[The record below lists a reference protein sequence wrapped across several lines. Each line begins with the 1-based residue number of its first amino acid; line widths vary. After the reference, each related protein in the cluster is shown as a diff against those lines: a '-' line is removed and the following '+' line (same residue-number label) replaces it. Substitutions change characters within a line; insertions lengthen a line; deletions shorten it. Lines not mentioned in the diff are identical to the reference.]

1 MYQTAIDFFD
11 VASLAKLPNP
21 PKNIYFNASR
31 TNVLEG
37 YEPLEGWIL
46 QKLDADRSVVLAVLA
61 SPARQMKPHIFSSL
75 DAVYHEFE
83 KRDLPFGFV
92 VTK

>member
-1 MYQTAIDFFD
+1 MYQTVIDFFD
-11 VASLAKLPNP
+11 LASLDKLSNP
-21 PKNIYFNASR
+21 PKNVYFNASR

-37 YEPLEGWIL
+37 YESLEGWIL

-61 SPARQMKPHIFSSL
+61 SPARQMKPHVFLSL
-75 DAVYHEFE
+75 DAAYYEFE
-83 KRDLPFGFV
+83 KRNLPFGFV